1 MRKRSRR
8 KNAIPSQNLDSF
20 LDILTNTV
28 GVLMFI
34 SLFVTLIAV
43 EADSIIETPLASET
57 KKTPRFFE
65 IRDNK
70 LTYVDDEKVGNEIEK
85 LIGNLPFCNKPD
97 FSVEDN
103 LQGSQ
108 EYIRRMDNYRSCVQS
123 RSGRLVNFKT
133 QTDYYNVTMI
143 NAATFSLLY
152 EPILTKEGEDKD
164 QIELQNSVFNEV
176 LAKLNPNK
184 DYLAFIVRP
193 NSFSTFRAA
202 RKQAWAQGFEV
213 GWEPHKTE
221 LPITFGSGG
230 RAIGVQ

>member
-1 MRKRSRR
+1 MRNRARR
-8 KNAIPSQNLDSF
+8 KTAVPGQNLDSF

-43 EADSIIETPLASET
+43 EADSIIKTPLASKT
-57 KKTPRFFE
+57 DKTPRFFE

-70 LTYVDDEKVGNEIEK
+70 ITYIDDEKVGAEIEQ
-85 LIGNLPFCNKPD
+85 LIGNLPSCNQPE
-97 FSVEDN
+97 FSLDRD
-103 LQGSQ
+103 SQ
-108 EYIRRMDNYRSCVQS
+108 QYLIDMNNYRSCVQS
-123 RSGRLVNFKT
+123 RAGRLINFQT
-133 QTDYYNVTMI
+133 RTDYYNVKMT
-143 NAATFSLLY
+143 NPSTFSLLY
-152 EPILTKEGEDKD
+152 EPIPSQEGENKD
-164 QIELQNSVFNEV
+164 QIAAKNSAFNQL
-176 LAKLNPNK
+176 LAKLNPQE

-193 NSFSTFRAA
+193 DSFSAFRAA
-202 RKQAWAQGFEV
+202 RQQAWDKGFEA